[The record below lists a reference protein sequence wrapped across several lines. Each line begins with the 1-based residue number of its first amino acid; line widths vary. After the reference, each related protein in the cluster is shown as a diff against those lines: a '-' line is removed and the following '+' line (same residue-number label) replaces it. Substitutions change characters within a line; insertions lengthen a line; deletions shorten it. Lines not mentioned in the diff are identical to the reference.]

1 MSRKNKLFSIGD
13 IAKFTGA
20 SIKSLR
26 YYEKIKILKPAF
38 IDEYSGYRYYSFNQ
52 IYLIDLIMFCIELDI
67 PLKKLTEY
75 IDKNGTFDYS
85 ALLAYGKGIAEKK
98 FKTIQNGLK
107 FIENTQQKISLAEK
121 YHQGQDIYSREI
133 QEKYFYVIPYE
144 KPIEDAD
151 IFELAKPFM
160 DLDDSEDRFYDT
172 EYGFMCEYSPL
183 GIQRYAFM
191 ELSGE
196 VNGTRKAETNIKI
209 IPAGTYFCKQSEES
223 QIEQASEI
231 FRKKLKCSATKGC
244 QSFLAI
250 EAEIFVGKYK
260 IDKPVNELRVIKID

>member
-1 MSRKNKLFSIGD
+1 
-13 IAKFTGA
+13 
-20 SIKSLR
+20 
-26 YYEKIKILKPAF
+26 
-38 IDEYSGYRYYSFNQ
+38 
-52 IYLIDLIMFCIELDI
+52 MFCIELDI

-98 FKTIQNGLK
+98 LKTIQKGLK

-191 ELSGE
+191 EMSELPTNQQGAI
-196 VNGTRKAETNIKI
+196 NRTRKAETNIKI
-209 IPAGTYFCKQSEES
+209 IPSGTYFCKQSDKS
-223 QIEQASEI
+223 QIEQTPEI
-231 FRKKLKCSATKGC
+231 FRKQLKCKATKDC

-250 EAEIFVGKYK
+250 ETEIFVGKYK
-260 IDKPVNELRVIKID
+260 IDKPINELRVIGLD